1 MFRHRHRGPCI
12 SFHLAFLRTHISAL
26 LRPNGPPHIP
36 DGHRSAPSRQ
46 QHVSN
51 PLAGGTG
58 LLGVRTHRDLLAM
71 APPFGLCL
79 GSWQGC
85 SLLVHAD
92 QPVAERLRVV
102 GGARSEEHASELQ
115 SLMRIWYAVFCW
127 KEKKTKKPKI
137 NKRKKKTYKKKERQ

>member
-1 MFRHRHRGPCI
+1 MDRALEPGPCPSRSIRVRHILLFRAYPPAGKSAAIFRHRHRGPGI

-36 DGHRSAPSRQ
+36 DGHRSAPARQ

-71 APPFGLCL
+71 APPFGLC
-79 GSWQGC
+79 
-85 SLLVHAD
+85 
-92 QPVAERLRVV
+92 
-102 GGARSEEHASELQ
+102 RSEEHTSELQ
-115 SLMRIWYAVFCW
+115 SLMRISYAV
-127 KEKKTKKPKI
+127 
-137 NKRKKKTYKKKERQ
+137 